1 MSRIKSAHPV
11 NAQRRDGQVV
21 ITLAGVTHTIP
32 TWTFLELM
40 EKCLRVMQALEREKR
55 E

>member
-1 MSRIKSAHPV
+1 MSRPKSAHPV
-11 NAQRRDGQVV
+11 KAERRNGQVV
-21 ITLAGVTHTIP
+21 LTLDGVQHTIP

-40 EKCLRVMQALEREKR
+40 EKCLRVMQALEREQG